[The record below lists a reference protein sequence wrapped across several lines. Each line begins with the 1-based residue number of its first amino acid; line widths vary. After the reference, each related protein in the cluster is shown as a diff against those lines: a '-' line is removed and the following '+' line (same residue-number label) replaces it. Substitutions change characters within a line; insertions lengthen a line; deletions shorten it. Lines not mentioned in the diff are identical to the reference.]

1 MSPHAR
7 HAPATAAEVH
17 DIVAAA
23 VADRGSLEVRGGGS
37 KRSMRL
43 PVEAAAR
50 LDTRSLTGVTDYDPE
65 ELVITARAGT
75 PLAEIEAVLQERE
88 QMLAF
93 EPFDHGP
100 LFGAAPGS
108 ATLGGIIAANVSGPR
123 RLSSGAARD
132 HILGFT
138 AVSGRGET
146 LKGGGAVV
154 KNVTGFDLPKLMAGS
169 FGTLA
174 VFISLTLR
182 VLPRPRAETT
192 LLFRELSDET
202 ANALM
207 CTAMATPAAVS
218 SAAHLPLPDAVTAL
232 RLEGFGPAVE
242 ARCRELLRV
251 LRPVCAGEAI
261 AAQGSRAFW
270 QGVRTL
276 EALPCARH
284 VLWRVSVPPAHGWR
298 VPALLECPVARY
310 LYDWAGALVWVA
322 IPEHAPHAADW
333 RVRTVARSLGGHAQL
348 TRAPHALRE
357 AMPLETGR
365 DPALERLHQRVK
377 AAFDPF
383 GVLNPGVDL
392 AADL

>member
-23 VADRGSLEVRGGGS
+23 VAHRSSLEVCGGGS
-37 KRSMRL
+37 KRPMRL
-43 PVEAAAR
+43 PIEAAAR
-50 LDTRSLTGVTDYDPE
+50 LDTRSLTGITDYDPE

-75 PLAEIEAVLQERE
+75 PLAEIEAVIKERE

-93 EPFDHGP
+93 EPFDHAP

-146 LKGGGAVV
+146 LKCGGAVV

-174 VFISLTLR
+174 VLISLTLR
-182 VLPRPRAETT
+182 VLPRARAETT
-192 LLFRELSDET
+192 LLFRELSDQT

-218 SAAHLPLPDAVTAL
+218 RPTA
-232 RLEGFGPAVE
+232 PA
-242 ARCRELLRV
+242 
-251 LRPVCAGEAI
+251 
-261 AAQGSRAFW
+261 
-270 QGVRTL
+270 
-276 EALPCARH
+276 
-284 VLWRVSVPPAHGWR
+284 
-298 VPALLECPVARY
+298 
-310 LYDWAGALVWVA
+310 
-322 IPEHAPHAADW
+322 
-333 RVRTVARSLGGHAQL
+333 
-348 TRAPHALRE
+348 
-357 AMPLETGR
+357 
-365 DPALERLHQRVK
+365 
-377 AAFDPF
+377 
-383 GVLNPGVDL
+383 
-392 AADL
+392 